1 MVLQLLLCAGDRTLT
16 PPPHAARAGSTASAP
31 SGLSCVPAGSTP
43 ELTKALVEP
52 ISLVTSQRWAPAWKY
67 RNLLSWARQ
76 KKAHRHDGGWQTEGE
91 EAGVVSGKCA
101 VIAWSLRAPA
111 SYL

>member
-31 SGLSCVPAGSTP
+31 SGLSCVPAGSTL
-43 ELTKALVEP
+43 ELRKALVEP

-76 KKAHRHDGGWQTEGE
+76 KKKKHTGMTAVGRQRGRRQELL
-91 EAGVVSGKCA
+91 VVS
-101 VIAWSLRAPA
+101 VQL
-111 SYL
+111 